1 MGAKKGRPKP
11 VGSGRKKTAGDKEA
25 SSELQRKRA
34 AIAQKIE
41 LENKEKELELSEREM
56 AIAVKRR
63 QYERY
68 LKTDPRFDKEL
79 ANVQGREFFS
89 TANEL
94 ASSVLRKVDDEQ
106 LSNNDLSP
114 LIPTPKDV

>member
-1 MGAKKGRPKP
+1 MGVKKGTPRSPNA
-11 VGSGRKKTAGDKEA
+11 GRKKGTTNADPA
-25 SSELQRKRA
+25 IVRKRNA
-34 AIAQKIE
+34 EAKKIE
-41 LENKEKELELSEREM
+41 LQNKEKELELSEREM
-56 AIAVKRR
+56 ALAVKRR